1 MLAKQ
6 APLLPRGRRPWR
18 SWLAGALVGV
28 ACGGSVGPVAA
39 QGYAPGGAPGLSS
52 ATLPSAEAT
61 ERTPTGAWW
70 DRSLGGP
77 PQAPGVAV
85 EPDCFV
91 NLETA
96 VVFPHLSSRLV
107 APVNLGNAGVF
118 AVSLPNARLDTTV
131 MPTLQIGAY
140 RFGPGYG
147 ELALSYR
154 FLATSGTDHFDEGGG
169 TVLHSR
175 LNLQNVSF
183 DYLRTDYH
191 CGADTVLGWHVG
203 ARVQVA
209 FFDSQAQTPLS
220 FLQGRNMFWGVG
232 PHAGFSVTHALPE
245 GFELFGRFDA
255 ALLTGFQTTQTFVV
269 RTTLP
274 GSGTPTGTLGTV
286 TVGGGTDQEE
296 TELAP
301 SLEAQ
306 FGVSGAS
313 GWLPCSRWR
322 VGYEFDQWFDLGR
335 VRGSSGNLSAHSVFV
350 SWEWSF

>member
-1 MLAKQ
+1 
-6 APLLPRGRRPWR
+6 
-18 SWLAGALVGV
+18 LAGALVGV
-28 ACGGSVGPVAA
+28 ACGATIGPAAA
-39 QGYAPGGAPGLSS
+39 QERAGATAQ
-52 ATLPSAEAT
+52 ATPAEP
-61 ERTPTGAWW
+61 TPTGAWW

-77 PQAPGVAV
+77 PQSTGVAV

-107 APVNLGNAGVF
+107 APVSLGDAGLT
-118 AVSLPNARLDTTV
+118 AVALPNARLDTTV

-169 TVLHSR
+169 AVLHSR

-183 DYLRTDYH
+183 DYLRNDCR
-191 CGADTVLGWHVG
+191 CGPETVVGWHVG

-209 FFDSQAQTPLS
+209 FFDSQAETPTS
-220 FLQGRNMFWGVG
+220 FSQGRNMFYGVG

-255 ALLTGFQTTQTFVV
+255 ALVTGFQTTQTFVL
-269 RTTLP
+269 RTTQP
-274 GSGTPTGTLGTV
+274 GGV
-286 TVGGGTDQEE
+286 TAGGGADQEE

-306 FGVSGAS
+306 VGLSWAS
-313 GWLPCSRWR
+313 SWLPCSRWR
-322 VGYEFDQWFDLGR
+322 VGYEFDQWYDLGR
-335 VRGSSGNLSAHSVFV
+335 VRGSFGNLSAHSVFV
-350 SWEWSF
+350 SWEWNF